1 MARAKKDTVMS
12 TAGIETPKPQGTVL
26 LLALVAGALL
36 LAGVLDFGLAKAL
49 LFLVGLAL
57 GLTLYHA
64 AFGFAGTY
72 RRAFEEKEIS
82 GITAQAVMLGLA
94 TVLFAPVLA
103 AGEVFGQ
110 GVGGAVAPVD
120 LAMLF
125 GAFLFGIGM
134 QLAGGCASSTLFA
147 VGGGS
152 VRMVL
157 VLLAF
162 SAGSFWASLDLGW
175 WRTLPG
181 IEAVSLSETIGPWA
195 AVPAQLALLAAI
207 VLGLRALGGRH
218 RRPLWWDGGFSPARL
233 WRGPWPLLLA
243 AGLLALLN
251 LATLLIAGHPW
262 SITWG
267 FTLWGAKTAVALGWD
282 PATAPFWVGGFQE
295 RALEG
300 PLLRDT
306 TSVMNIAIIVG
317 ALAAAALAGR
327 VRPSFRIPLP
337 ALASA
342 IGGGLL
348 LGYGA
353 RLAYGCNI
361 GAFFS
366 GVASTSLHGWA
377 WIVAAILGTWVGLR
391 IARLFAP
398 SAS

>member
-1 MARAKKDTVMS
+1 MT
-12 TAGIETPKPQGTVL
+12 TAALERPKTQGPVL

-36 LAGVLDFGLAKAL
+36 LAGVLDFGLAKGL
-49 LFLVGLAL
+49 LFLL
-57 GLTLYHA
+57 GLGLGVTLYHA
-64 AFGFAGTY
+64 AFGFAGAY
-72 RRAFEEKEIS
+72 RRAFEEKDIS
-82 GITAQAVMLGLA
+82 AITAQAAMLGLA

-110 GVGGAVAPVD
+110 GVVGAVAPVD
-120 LAMLF
+120 VAMLF
-125 GAFLFGIGM
+125 GAFLFGLGM
-134 QLAGGCASSTLFA
+134 QFAGGCASGTLFTF
-147 VGGGS
+147 GGGN
-152 VRMVL
+152 VRMGLVL
-157 VLLAF
+157 VAF
-162 SAGSFWASLDLGW
+162 CGGSFWASLDLGW
-175 WRTLPG
+175 WQALPG
-181 IEAVSLSETIGPWA
+181 IEAVSFSELLGPWV
-195 AVPAQLALLAAI
+195 AVPAQLGLLATI

-218 RRPLWWDGGFSPARL
+218 RRPLWWEGGFTWERL

-243 AGLLALLN
+243 AGLLALFN

-267 FTLWGAKTAVALGWD
+267 FTLWGAKAAMALGWD

-306 TSVMNIAIIVG
+306 TSVMNIAIVVG

-327 VRPSFRIPLP
+327 VRPRLRISPA

-342 IGGGLL
+342 ILGGLM

-377 WIVAAILGTWVGLR
+377 WIVAAIVGNLVGLR
-391 IARLFAP
+391 LGRLLTRP
-398 SAS
+398 SP